1 MSSSVQLAH
10 RPDAVAVLTFDQPNS
25 RANILTRQVWDEL
38 SGALRTLR
46 HRDGVRG
53 LVVASAKPDIFIA
66 GADLKFF
73 ANVPEPNNSQVREL
87 IQFGLATLNTL
98 ESLPFPTVAVIN
110 GSAVGGGLEVALA
123 CDFRLC
129 GSNPR
134 AELGLPETKIGLI
147 PGWGGT
153 QRLTRLCD
161 LTTAAK
167 MLIAGESLNAE
178 AAIAARL
185 VDAPVVT
192 GDLVERAAGWVANQ
206 NPEPLRRAK
215 QEALPLLDRELLKE
229 AVLAF
234 GEPTSDAVREVM
246 SVMIRGG
253 EQPLPD
259 ALAIET
265 AAFLRVTGSDES
277 KRRIAEFFAARKKS
291 A

>member
-1 MSSSVQLAH
+1 MSSVQLVH
-10 RPDAVAVLTFDQPNS
+10 RPDGVSVLTLDQPNS
-25 RANILTRQVWDEL
+25 RANILTRQVWEEL

-46 HRDGVRG
+46 HREGVRG

-73 ANVPEPNNSQVREL
+73 ASVPTPNNSQVREL
-87 IQFGLATLNTL
+87 IEFGQATLNTL
-98 ESLPFPTVAVIN
+98 ESLPFPTVAAIN
-110 GSAVGGGLEVALA
+110 GSALGGGLEVALA

-134 AELGLPETKIGLI
+134 AELGLPETKVGLI

-153 QRLTRLCD
+153 QRLLRLCD
-161 LTTAAK
+161 LTTAVK
-167 MLIAGESLNAE
+167 MLLTGESIHAE
-178 AAIAARL
+178 EAITARL
-185 VDAPVVT
+185 VDAPTIPDDLIEFAAEWVT
-192 GDLVERAAGWVANQ
+192 RQ
-206 NPEPLRRAK
+206 NAEPHRRAK

-229 AVLAF
+229 AILAA
-234 GEPTSDAVREVM
+234 GEPNSEAAREVR

-265 AAFLRVTGSDES
+265 AAFLRVAGSDES
-277 KRRIAEFFAARKKS
+277 KRRIADFFAARKK
-291 A
+291 